1 MGGDL
6 CPEGCG
12 FESQHCILDGH
23 YFTFVCCKKIVMIV
37 SKDGKEDGDGPFKKV
52 MCLNL
57 A

>member
-23 YFTFVCCKKIVMIV
+23 YFTFVCFKKIVMIV